1 MESFNQFRK
10 ILLNIGA
17 DQLGALCEEFLYDHE
32 GAIQSTL
39 KLVSSSNLT
48 VNSDNVKLYLTEM
61 HEKSDFDDVNCFSTP
76 LYQNDLYKKFH
87 PDKLTTAKK

>member
-10 ILLNIGA
+10 ILLNIEA

-39 KLVSSSNLT
+39 TLVSRANLKVSSNDAK
-48 VNSDNVKLYLTEM
+48 VYLTEM
-61 HEKSDFDDVNCFSTP
+61 HEKGDFDDVNCFSTP

>member
-10 ILLNIGA
+10 ILLNIEA

-39 KLVSSSNLT
+39 EIISGASLKFT
-48 VNSDNVKLYLTEM
+48 EQEVKDFITEM
-61 HEKSDFDDVNCFSTP
+61 HLRGDFDDVNCFSAP

-87 PDKLTTAKK
+87 PDKLSIAYK

>member
-10 ILLNIGA
+10 ILLNIEA
-17 DQLGALCEEFLYDHE
+17 DQLGALCEEFLYDHD

-39 KLVSSSNLT
+39 KLVSRANLK
-48 VNSDNVKLYLTEM
+48 VNSNDAKVYLTEM
-61 HEKSDFDDVNCFSTP
+61 HENGDFDDVNCFSTP

-87 PDKLTTAKK
+87 PDKLSTSWK